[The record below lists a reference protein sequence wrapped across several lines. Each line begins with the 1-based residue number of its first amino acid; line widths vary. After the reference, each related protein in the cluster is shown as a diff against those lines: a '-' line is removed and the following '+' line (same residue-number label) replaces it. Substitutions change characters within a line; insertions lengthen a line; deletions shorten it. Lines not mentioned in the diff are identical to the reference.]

1 MIRDDLPIKGVLDL
15 RRTHSMPDLEFTAHE
30 EITLIKGIAPDFLEV
45 YEPGE
50 LYIKLKRK
58 AFDDQYLANYYTHL
72 CPP

>member
-1 MIRDDLPIKGVLDL
+1 
-15 RRTHSMPDLEFTAHE
+15 MPDLEFTAHE

-58 AFDDQYLANYYTHL
+58 AFDDQYLANYNTHL